1 MAERVSITDAKV
13 NFSAAVRRAESGETV
28 VITRHGNPVAALI
41 DADELEQLERLRSAG
56 PDAGLAGLTGGWEG
70 SDELVERIAESPR
83 TGSRDTPVLD

>member
-56 PDAGLAGLTGGWEG
+56 PEAGLAGLTGGWEG
-70 SDELVERIAESPR
+70 SDELVERIREDR
-83 TGSRDTPVLD
+83 RRGSRDVPDPT

>member
-28 VITRHGNPVAALI
+28 VITRHGTPVAALI

-56 PDAGLAGLTGGWEG
+56 PEAGLAGLTGGWKG
-70 SDELVERIAESPR
+70 SDELVERIREDRR
-83 TGSRDTPVLD
+83 TGSRDVPDPA